1 VHHIQPSPLP
11 LMKDGLHLVALAQ
24 WARQSERADVYLSIL
39 PAVLYYTDT
48 IGDWH
53 DLLGFA
59 KEGIEQAALLG
70 RAQETPR
77 IYCTIAWVQSQQ
89 GRHAEAE
96 AALNSALAVARQS
109 SNRIWEVEALS
120 RLAQTVRRRGDLAAA
135 EAYCTQAAVLAGN
148 LEASQQVFARADIE
162 YELGKIARDRGD
174 WAAAEQRFRA
184 VCTVFNTEDEAP
196 NFNVERSWGVL
207 GNLAFVLSQQN
218 NAAEAV
224 RLFQQSLAFF
234 QQFGGR
240 GYTATLL
247 VRLADLEARAGMP
260 ADAQTHAQEALDL
273 SRKLGMVQE
282 QAQAEALLGRLAA
295 PPGASGS

>member
-1 VHHIQPSPLP
+1 
-11 LMKDGLHLVALAQ
+11 
-24 WARQSERADVYLSIL
+24 
-39 PAVLYYTDT
+39 VLYYTDT

-53 DLLGFA
+53 ELLGFA
-59 KEGIEQAALLG
+59 RDGIEQAALLG

-109 SNRIWEVEALS
+109 SNRVWEVEALS

-135 EAYCTQAAVLAGN
+135 EAYCAQAAALASD
-148 LEASQQVFARADIE
+148 LDDSQQVFARADIE

-174 WAAAEQRFRA
+174 WPAAEQRFRA
-184 VCTVFNTEDEAP
+184 VCTVFNTEDETP
-196 NFNVERSWGVL
+196 IFNVERAWGVL
-207 GNLAFVLSQQN
+207 GNLAFVLSQQRN
-218 NAAEAV
+218 TAEAIQ
-224 RLFQQSLAFF
+224 LFQQSLGFF

-260 ADAQTHAQEALDL
+260 AEALAHAQQALDL
-273 SRKLGMVQE
+273 GRKLGMVQE
-282 QAQAEALLGRLAA
+282 LAQAEALLARLAG
-295 PPGASGS
+295 PPGASGE